1 MKLTRRQLKKFIVE
15 MMSPDIDMG
24 GEKKKMFVLVG
35 PPSVGKST
43 WIQSTFDTQPY
54 IINRDDLVEQVA
66 AEYGWTY
73 DDMFAGPPAD
83 AVLGDV
89 DPKFGEVIPP
99 PSYMTWVSSVYSK
112 VNEANGKVHSL
123 FMDRVAGAV
132 PSGQD
137 IVVDMTNMNARA
149 RSSAL
154 NAIEGY
160 RDEYEKIAVVFDFQ
174 GAEEAIKSVAG
185 RRAQQALAL
194 GKSKTIP
201 PAAFDRMFN
210 AYEPVTM
217 SEGFDAIVN
226 VDNRDILRDLADQ
239 D

>member
-1 MKLTRRQLKKFIVE
+1 MQLTRRQLKKFIVE

-43 WIQSTFDTQPY
+43 WIQSTFTTQPY

-217 SEGFDAIVN
+217 AEGFDAIVN